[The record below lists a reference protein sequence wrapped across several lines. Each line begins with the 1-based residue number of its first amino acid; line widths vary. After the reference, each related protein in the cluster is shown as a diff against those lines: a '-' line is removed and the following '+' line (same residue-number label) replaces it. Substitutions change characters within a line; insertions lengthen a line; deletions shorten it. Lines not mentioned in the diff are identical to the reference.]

1 VNRPLAIGDGTV
13 GPVICGEGTAVI
25 ARSPQDVL
33 EFVLDLPSY
42 AAADTKVRRIRGAE
56 RHGNTGT
63 VRHGGQLRG
72 LPGPP
77 VTLRFELEPWSRL
90 EFRSTEAGLA
100 RWVFGFHGSFT
111 CRPLPGG
118 TEVVH
123 RECFT
128 FRAPLRWV
136 LEPYAR
142 RWLARDTR
150 EEVLRMKRLLEA
162 AT

>member
-1 VNRPLAIGDGTV
+1 
-13 GPVICGEGTAVI
+13 VICGEGRAVI
-25 ARSPQDVL
+25 ERSPRDVL

-42 AAADTKVRRIRGAE
+42 AKVDTKIRRIRSMD
-56 RHGNTGT
+56 RTGNTGT
-63 VRHGGQLRG
+63 VRHGGHLRG

-90 EFRSTEAGLA
+90 RFTSAATGLA
-100 RWVFGFHGSFT
+100 PWVFRFEGSFT
-111 CRPLPGG
+111 CRPLDRG

-128 FRAPLRWV
+128 FRAPWRWV

-142 RWLARDTR
+142 GWLTQDTR
-150 EEVLRMKRLLEA
+150 EEMARMKLLLER
-162 AT
+162 TT